1 MEVNNIQRRPI
12 YYWGIDSQ
20 QSPFSH
26 HLMNNFMDK
35 SFSGGLTHLALGAFN
50 KEKAFS
56 EYCKNVREIL
66 LTALQDRP
74 PSP

>member
-1 MEVNNIQRRPI
+1 
-12 YYWGIDSQ
+12 
-20 QSPFSH
+20 
-26 HLMNNFMDK
+26 MDK

-56 EYCKNVREIL
+56 EYCENVPEIL